1 MALAAISMA
10 DKPPPHKRVLQRR
23 PPPHLKR
30 LAPRPGPPQ
39 HKKVPATFQRH
50 AKKLRDP
57 KLARK
62 PHLRPAPKQLKP
74 QARQTVFQNIRQSLP
89 AARPLPSAQVI
100 RQNLGIRPVSL
111 QPPRVPNL
119 RPANPATRLR
129 GLGADIRSRFNVVR
143 TRLNT
148 AGATFRQRLPTLPQ
162 RFRNVIGVSAKAAA
176 AVPPAH
182 RRNSKLPAVFFKQAE
197 DIPGYTKFTLD
208 DVITDSDSPVAPAAA
223 VAPEAIEP
231 RKPQVDD
238 ITARED
244 NEEDVIL
251 VDTAKDAKDAKSVKA
266 EKADDKPDSESAAA
280 LPSEFKLKR

>member
-30 LAPRPGPPQ
+30 LAPRPGGPPQ

-208 DVITDSDSPVAPAAA
+208 DVITDSDSPVAPAAVTA
-223 VAPEAIEP
+223 EAIEP

-251 VDTAKDAKDAKSVKA
+251 VDTAKDAKSDKA